1 MLELRA
7 SPRHLP
13 LSTDMPVTLKIA
25 LENLNV
31 PQLKDLAS
39 HLPGEKPPRKQELVD
54 MIASAMLGTKARAL
68 WDQLDEF
75 QRAAVA
81 VALHEDRG
89 SHDPRRFFARYG
101 ANPAFAATGVKSSGR
116 YSSKASALGLF
127 ILYDPHERSQRIPT
141 DLQAVLRAFVPP
153 PVPIELSGAENLP
166 EAEAL
171 TVRLTERDAA
181 QEALILMRTLE
192 QTRVQVSEKTALPGA
207 ASLRA
212 LSEKLVSGDY
222 YPWVEKKHKWEQEIG
237 PIRAFAWP
245 MLLQAGGLATRT
257 GNRLTLTP
265 AGVRALSAPPA
276 ETLRTL
282 WRKWQKST
290 LLDEYSRVDV
300 VKGQG
305 GKGRVM
311 TAVVPRRVKI
321 EDALMECPLGR
332 WVSVDAFSRFMCAAG
347 MDFEVTHDPWRLYV
361 CSSDYG
367 ALGYDGNDGWNIL
380 QERYIFAFLFEYA
393 ATLGLIDV
401 AFVDP
406 TDARRDF
413 HGMWGVDDLAF
424 FSRYDGLR
432 HIRLTPLGAYILGL
446 TNEYRPSVVSSDLA
460 LSVLPSLQIKVTRG
474 TPAVEESLLLD
485 NWAESVAPGIW
496 RLDRERTLSAIEKGF
511 DIGELRAFLER
522 GDDMPLPE
530 TVDSFI
536 RNSEHNGKALKLL
549 GTAVVVECR
558 DAETA
563 RTIAQHK
570 ETSALCLATG
580 GKTLVVRN
588 EHLEKFR
595 QRVRVLGFGLRCS

>member
-1 MLELRA
+1 
-7 SPRHLP
+7 
-13 LSTDMPVTLKIA
+13 MPVPLKTA
-25 LENLNV
+25 LGNLTV

-39 HLPGEKPPRKQELVD
+39 HLPGETPPRKQEVID
-54 MIASAMLGTKARAL
+54 MIASALLGGKARAV
-68 WDQLDEF
+68 WDRLDEL

-81 VALHEDRG
+81 EAVHEARG

-101 ANPAFAATGVKSSGR
+101 ANPAFTADGVKSSDR
-116 YSSKASALGLF
+116 YSKKKSALGLF
-127 ILYDPHERSQRIPT
+127 ILYDPHERCQRVPP
-141 DLQAVLRAFVPP
+141 DLQAVLRTFVPP
-153 PVPIELSGAENLP
+153 PEPIALPGSENFP
-166 EAEAL
+166 EDEAL
-171 TVRLTERDAA
+171 TVRLTEREAA
-181 QEALILMRTLE
+181 QEALILLRSLE
-192 QTRVQVSEKTALPGA
+192 QTRIQVSEKTALPGA

-212 LSEKLVSGDY
+212 LGEKLVSGDY

-265 AGVRALSAPPA
+265 AGVKALSAPPA
-276 ETLRTL
+276 ETLRSL

-311 TAVVPRRVKI
+311 TAVAPRRMEI
-321 EDALMECPLGR
+321 EDALKECPLGR

-367 ALGYDGNDGWNIL
+367 ALGYDGHGGWNIL

-393 ATLGLIDV
+393 ATLGLVDV
-401 AFVDP
+401 AFVAP
-406 TDARRDF
+406 EDARRDF
-413 HGMWGVDDLAF
+413 RGMWGTDELAF

-446 TNEYRPSVVSSDLA
+446 ADDYRPSVVSSDLA

-474 TPAVEESLLLD
+474 SPAPEESLLLD

-496 RLDRERTLSAIEKGF
+496 RLDREKALTAIEKGF

-522 GDDMPLPE
+522 CDDMPLPE

-536 RNSEHNGKALKLL
+536 RNSERNGKALKLL
-549 GTAVVVECR
+549 GAAVLVECR

-563 RTIAQHK
+563 SAVSGHK

-595 QRVRVLGFGLRCS
+595 QRVRVLGFGMTT